1 MYRHSSRLGALAL
14 FLTTAVLVACE
25 SSSRTMPASPANPQ
39 QLRAEARNP
48 ISSTCGAAVAVD
60 AGDKAKCQFDER
72 NYSGPFTV
80 SDKKLASA
88 KIASVSPKTG
98 TSATTFVVSAGK
110 QSGFGTFSVSDAN
123 SNTLA
128 VGVAHL
134 ASAHGDVC
142 VKPAD
147 KAQVALP
154 ATSGIT
160 ATISFLFKPG
170 TKGCDYVRISTG
182 SQIETPPHDTLAAL
196 DVPDAASAAPRP
208 LLTISVGEGIG
219 GSGLFGDV
227 FVVSGMQLKVS
238 PDLNFPDGTYYAT
251 ITTTEGKLTSFM
263 GAIKFVAKDGVLTV
277 AHANGGPKGQTLP
290 FVIGAKSSSIIA
302 LYPPG
307 VSPPAL
313 SPSPSPT
320 GSATAPPTPFPTSS
334 PLKNAYGRPPPAGGV
349 PFGTTSWDWPDPPC
363 PGVPAPCQWTSQL
376 SGGFTGEGSIL
387 IPTNFV
393 GTVTFD
399 AELGYMEIYPP
410 VKIDCPQSYTV
421 AVSIAGAG
429 EIVIPKNEP
438 WVGAS
443 CVITLSTLPRGF
455 HGNYYT
461 ETLSLGSSGN

>member
-1 MYRHSSRLGALAL
+1 M
-14 FLTTAVLVACE
+14 
-25 SSSRTMPASPANPQ
+25 
-39 QLRAEARNP
+39 
-48 ISSTCGAAVAVD
+48 
-60 AGDKAKCQFDER
+60 
-72 NYSGPFTV
+72 V

-88 KIASVSPKTG
+88 KIARVSPMTG

-110 QSGFGTFSVSDAN
+110 QAGFGTFSVSDTN

-142 VKPAD
+142 VKPAA
-147 KAQVALP
+147 KAQAALP
-154 ATSGIT
+154 ATAGIT
-160 ATISFLFKPG
+160 ATISFFFKPDS
-170 TKGCDYVRISTG
+170 TGCDYVRISTG
-182 SQIETPPHDTLAAL
+182 SEIETPPHEALAGL
-196 DVPDAASAAPRP
+196 DVPDDASAAPRP

-219 GSGLFGDV
+219 GKGLFGDV

-251 ITTTEGKLTSFM
+251 IETTEGKLTSFM

-277 AHANGGPKGQTLP
+277 AYANGGPKGQTLP
-290 FVIGAKSSSIIA
+290 FVIGAKSSSILA

-320 GSATAPPTPFPTSS
+320 GSATAPPTPFPTQS
-334 PLKNAYGRPPPAGGV
+334 PFKGAYGRPPPASNSI
-349 PFGTTSWDWPDPPC
+349 FGTMSWDWPDPPC

-376 SGGFTGEGSIL
+376 VEGFSGEGHID

-393 GTVTFD
+393 GTITFD
-399 AELGYMEIYPP
+399 AGLGYMENQPP
-410 VKIDCPQSYTV
+410 VKIDCPKSWAVDVSV
-421 AVSIAGAG
+421 AGSG
-429 EIVIPKNEP
+429 EIRIPKNEP

-443 CVITLSTLPRGF
+443 CVLTLSTLPQGF
-455 HGNYYT
+455 HSTPFNYYT
-461 ETLSLGSSGN
+461 ETLSLGSSQN